1 MTITRETTVAEIATS
16 VPATIRIFQQ
26 HEIDFCCGG
35 RIPLTEACEA
45 RGLDVD
51 ALLTELQTAVAPS
64 PNEPVWANETLK
76 ALIQHIQARYHEPLR
91 LELPRLDA
99 MLDKV
104 VSRHGDHLPE
114 ALLPLQRTFK
124 LLQAELLEHMTKE
137 DRVLFPV
144 IVALEGGEPL
154 PMSDAAQWI
163 QSPIAA
169 MESDHAEAGAALAF
183 IREVTHSFAP
193 PEWACPTFRGLY
205 YGLSQLEADM
215 HLHVHLEN
223 NILFPRAARLR
234 ERETFP
240 RGAN

>member
-1 MTITRETTVAEIATS
+1 MTITRETTIAEIATAA
-16 VPATIRIFQQ
+16 PATIRIFQQ

-51 ALLTELQTAVAPS
+51 ALLTELRTAVAPS

-76 ALIQHIQARYHEPLR
+76 TLIQHIQARYHEPLR

-114 ALLPLQRTFK
+114 ARLPLPRTFK
-124 LLQAELLEHMTKE
+124 QLQAELLEHMAKE

-144 IVALEGGEPL
+144 IIALENGEPL
-154 PMSDAAQWI
+154 PMVEAARWI

-223 NILFPRAARLR
+223 NILFPRAARLT
-234 ERETFP
+234 ERVPSGHT
-240 RGAN
+240 AD